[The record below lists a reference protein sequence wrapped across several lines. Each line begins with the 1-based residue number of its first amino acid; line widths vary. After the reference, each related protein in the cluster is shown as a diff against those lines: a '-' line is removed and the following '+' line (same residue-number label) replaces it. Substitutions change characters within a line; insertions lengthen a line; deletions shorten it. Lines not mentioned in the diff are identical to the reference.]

1 MSIFLPNLRASI
13 LYHILGKQ
21 YHWSWEKACGKKSP
35 WISWTLAQIF
45 LFKSPVRS
53 VSDSVKI
60 CICVIKWQIRYKET
74 GKAFN
79 HLMEGN
85 RKRKAAQNNTINKDK
100 FTPETAMDL
109 IFYIFILSLT
119 KSFLCWYFS
128 KWRSHH
134 WHTAISFSVD
144 HKSTKKAVK
153 TNTTEGYLKSTDSKL
168 DQNYL
173 NEFYTL
179 GQLEDGK

>member
-13 LYHILGKQ
+13 LYHIPGKQ

-53 VSDSVKI
+53 VSDIVKI

-79 HLMEGN
+79 HLMKGN

-119 KSFLCWYFS
+119 KSFLCQYFS

-153 TNTTEGYLKSTDSKL
+153 TNSTEGYLKSADNKL

-173 NEFYTL
+173 NEFCTL